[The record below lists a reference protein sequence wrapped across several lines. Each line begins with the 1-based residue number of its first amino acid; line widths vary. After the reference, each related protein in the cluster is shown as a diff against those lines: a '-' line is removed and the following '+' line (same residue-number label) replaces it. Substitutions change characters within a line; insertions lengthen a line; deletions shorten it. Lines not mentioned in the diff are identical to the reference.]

1 MPLGISSRICLA
13 ALGLIAFA
21 GSPMR
26 CSAGEHCCCIADGYT
41 HYMWARTWHAQNSVT
56 MPVNPYFVPR
66 SPADCRSGAFYA
78 PGGSATGVANGE
90 PNQYGAYPYAP
101 GAAVGFEPVSA
112 ERLGKVP
119 NEMSV
124 GNLLQPTPG
133 GAPAPPPQPRR

>member
-1 MPLGISSRICLA
+1 MRLRISLRTCIAVFGLGACA
-13 ALGLIAFA
+13 YVPGT
-21 GSPMR
+21 
-26 CSAGEHCCCIADGYT
+26 CVAGEHGCCIADGYT

-66 SPADCRSGAFYA
+66 SPADCRSGAYYA
-78 PGGSATGVANGE
+78 PGGSATGVAGGE

-101 GAAVGFEPVSA
+101 GAAVGFEPVQG

-124 GNLLQPTPG
+124 GSLLQPMPG
-133 GAPAPPPQPRR
+133 GPPVAAPQPRR